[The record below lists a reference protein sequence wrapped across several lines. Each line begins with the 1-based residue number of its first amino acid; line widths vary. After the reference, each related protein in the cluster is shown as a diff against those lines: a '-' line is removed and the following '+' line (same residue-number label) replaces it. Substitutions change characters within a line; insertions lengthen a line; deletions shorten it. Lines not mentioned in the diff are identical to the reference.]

1 MASIFK
7 HKYTKVI
14 DGRRVKRQSQYWYIK
29 YRDADSIERR
39 VKAFKDKTASQQ
51 LVAQLEKEAESC
63 KGGIVDRYKEHRNKA
78 LLEHLADFEQSLS
91 AKGNTA
97 KHTEQVVS
105 RARKIIDG
113 CKFRTWTD
121 ISASKVQYYLADLR
135 NGGESISAQTFNF
148 YLQNI
153 KQFCKWM
160 VQDGRASESPLQ
172 HLKGLNVRTDRRHDR
187 RALEPDEVRRL
198 LEAARATGQR
208 FGMSG
213 YENRLAV
220 ETGLRAKELQ
230 SLTILSF
237 DFDKCTVTIEAAYS
251 KHRRQDVL
259 PLRPDT
265 AADLQ
270 YFLAGKMPDVQV
282 FNMPKKP
289 AKMLRAD
296 LAETNIPYVDDAGRY
311 ADFHS
316 FRHTTGSWLA
326 ANGVHPKVA
335 QSIMRH
341 SDINLTMSRYTHTL
355 TGKESEAVSK
365 LPDLSLPS
373 SQKQIATGT
382 DNMSVDVAENAS
394 KKLTPKLTPKSTL
407 MAYSGCNRPAA
418 VVTLLARDREKVE
431 NHKTLHNGELNNKSD
446 EKSPCVTDKKQVRP
460 AGFEPATSGLG
471 NRCSILLS
479 YGRNW
484 ISTRIGINQSAQATS
499 YK

>member
-1 MASIFK
+1 MASVFK
-7 HKYTKVI
+7 RKYTKIVNS
-14 DGRRVKRQSQYWYIK
+14 RKVKKQSQSWYIK
-29 YRDADSIERR
+29 YRDADGIERR
-39 VKAFKDKTASQQ
+39 VKAFKDKIASQQ
-51 LVAQLEKEAESC
+51 LAAKLEKETELA
-63 KGGIVDRYKEHRNKA
+63 KAGVVDRYKEHRKRP
-78 LLEHLADFEQSLS
+78 LVQHLADFEQSLS
-91 AKGNTA
+91 AKGNTV
-97 KHTEQVVS
+97 KHIEQVVS

-198 LEAARATGQR
+198 LEATRAAGQR

-213 YENRLAV
+213 YERALLYRLAV
-220 ETGLRAKELQ
+220 ETGLRAEELRT
-230 SLTILSF
+230 LTVSSF
-237 DFDKCTVTIEAAYS
+237 DFENRVLTIRAAYS

-265 AADLQ
+265 AAELQ
-270 YFLAGKMPDVQV
+270 SFLAGKLPDVQV

-296 LAETNIPYVDDAGRY
+296 LAEANIAYVDDAGRY

-316 FRHTTGSWLA
+316 LRHTTGSWLA
-326 ANGVHPKVA
+326 ANNVHPKVA

-355 TGKESEAVSK
+355 TGQESEAVSK

-382 DNMSVDVAENAS
+382 DNQPICAVQNVSEKS
-394 KKLTPKLTPKSTL
+394 TLQLTPKSTPKSTPT
-407 MAYSGCNRPAA
+407 AYSECNQSSALGKERG
-418 VVTLLARDREKVE
+418 DRQE
-431 NHKTLHNGELNNKSD
+431 NGESDKSFG
-446 EKSPCVTDKKQVRP
+446 SGFLDKESNQLSAVGMGETVMGRGGIEP
-460 AGFEPATSGLG
+460 PTHGFSV
-471 NRCSILLS
+471 RCS
-479 YGRNW
+479 
-484 ISTRIGINQSAQATS
+484 TD
-499 YK
+499 